1 MHKGKLT
8 IWKDDRG
15 FGFIQLD
22 DTEKKVFLHI
32 SSLRNKRKRPQEGDI
47 IKYQLTTDEKGKLTA
62 INASIQEKFL
72 GWMIGLLVWLL
83 RLFYGD

>member
-32 SSLRNKRKRPQEGDI
+32 SSLRNKRALAPLLWR
-47 IKYQLTTDEKGKLTA
+47 KL
-62 INASIQEKFL
+62 K
-72 GWMIGLLVWLL
+72 LLKLMPTNL
-83 RLFYGD
+83 N